1 MGVWGK
7 GGVLSALPRPSTVE
21 TAFHASSSGF
31 RPRFLRMDSPL
42 SSMR

>member
-7 GGVLSALPRPSTVE
+7 DGDWSALPHLSTVE
-21 TAFHASSSGF
+21 NCFHDYSSGF

>member
-7 GGVLSALPRPSTVE
+7 GGVLSALPHLSTVE
-21 TAFHASSSGF
+21 AAFHDSASDL

-42 SSMR
+42 SSIR